1 MNIFISG
8 LLAYDKI
15 MDYPERFAD
24 HILPD
29 KIHQLNVSF
38 VAKNLSEHFGGTA
51 GNIAYNL
58 ALLGEKPVLIGA
70 GGKDFG
76 VYKTH
81 LEKHGVDLKFVRM
94 VADKATAFIT
104 ILTDKGNNQIAVV
117 YPGTFDYASQI
128 KAEDVKG
135 VDVAIVTAGNLE
147 DMRVLPEF
155 YREHNIK
162 FIYDPAQE
170 IPLLSGDDLK
180 EGFNGAYALMSNDYE
195 LSLILEK
202 TGLTEADILDKVQ
215 VLVTTLGEKGSVI
228 KTKNETLVIPAAK
241 VEKPL
246 DPTGA
251 GDAYR
256 AGFIKGLSLGWPLPL
271 AGRFASVVAAYA
283 VEVYGSQSQLY
294 SLEDAQKRFQ
304 QNFGEILSPKIN

>member
-1 MNIFISG
+1 MNIYVSG

-58 ALLGEKPVLIGA
+58 ARLGEKPFLIGA
-70 GGKDFG
+70 GGKDFSL
-76 VYKTH
+76 YKNH
-81 LEKHGVDLKFVRM
+81 LEKQGVDLKFVRM
-94 VADKATAFIT
+94 VPDKATAFIT

-128 KAEDVKG
+128 RAEDVKAA
-135 VDVAIVTAGNLE
+135 DMAIVTAGNLD
-147 DMRVLPEF
+147 DMRALPEF

-180 EGFNGAYALMSNDYE
+180 AGFNGAYALTSNDYE

-202 TGLTEADILDKVQ
+202 TGLTEPDILDKVS

-228 KTKNETLVIPAAK
+228 KTKNESFVIPAIK

-256 AGFIKGLSLGWPLPL
+256 AGFIKGLSLGWPLPV

-283 VEVYGSQSQLY
+283 IEVYGSQSQEYTLADVY
-294 SLEDAQKRFQ
+294 QRYQD
-304 QNFGEILSPKIN
+304 NFTEPLPL